1 MIIAVVLNCVSLF
14 TNIFINFLQKNVQGC
29 LCEIIVYSWFFFLCS
44 KTGEKMLLSPERT
57 YDSPFV
63 GLAFKLEVCMV
74 MFSFSLLHVSWFVSL
89 YLTCFHVS
97 DLFLILRLLL
107 SFSVS
112 VLQFSGRSCTNLYS
126 FCCDLGKCLFCIVH
140 HMMQLLYDL
149 FDFLGLLQL
158 QSNYTAACFIGG
170 LVLSA
175 MLMPCNRQPSLPLG
189 NIKVASCSFPF

>member
-1 MIIAVVLNCVSLF
+1 MHGHV
-14 TNIFINFLQKNVQGC
+14 
-29 LCEIIVYSWFFFLCS
+29 FFFFASCF
-44 KTGEKMLLSPERT
+44 M
-57 YDSPFV
+57 
-63 GLAFKLEVCMV
+63 VCFSV
-74 MFSFSLLHVSWFVSL
+74 SDMFSCVRPV
-89 YLTCFHVS
+89 
-97 DLFLILRLLL
+97 LILRLLL

-149 FDFLGLLQL
+149 SDFLGLLHL

-175 MLMPCNRQPSLPLG
+175 MLMPCKSDWSLQSVHVHVLSVP
-189 NIKVASCSFPF
+189 CQ